1 MEVHIG
7 DRIADIELLEKNGNN
22 VQVSI
27 DGEIFNVD
35 MTMTDNGSCSI
46 LHNGKSYNME
56 VLRSENGKNYK
67 VNWLFSSFDVSV
79 VDAQAKYLQSRR
91 SNDTRQDDNLCA
103 PMPGKVVKIEV
114 NAGDTVQAGSTVIV
128 FEAMKMQSYLKVTE
142 DCIVKEIFVSEGD
155 SAASG
160 QLLMKLDILKNTE
173 E

>member
-91 SNDTRQDDNLCA
+91 SNDTRQDNNLCA
-103 PMPGKVVKIEV
+103 PMPGKVVRIEV
-114 NAGDTVQAGSTVIV
+114 SVGD
-128 FEAMKMQSYLKVTE
+128 L
-142 DCIVKEIFVSEGD
+142 VSEGD

>member
-27 DGEIFNVD
+27 DGEVFNVD

-79 VDAQAKYLQSRR
+79 VDAQAKYLQR
-91 SNDTRQDDNLCA
+91 C
-103 PMPGKVVKIEV
+103 P
-114 NAGDTVQAGSTVIV
+114 AGQQPLRPDAR
-128 FEAMKMQSYLKVTE
+128 K
-142 DCIVKEIFVSEGD
+142 DR
-155 SAASG
+155 
-160 QLLMKLDILKNTE
+160 
-173 E
+173 

>member
-27 DGEIFNVD
+27 DGEVFNVD

-67 VNWLFSSFDVSV
+67 MCGCW
-79 VDAQAKYLQSRR
+79 
-91 SNDTRQDDNLCA
+91 
-103 PMPGKVVKIEV
+103 KVYTDEKR
-114 NAGDTVQAGSTVIV
+114 
-128 FEAMKMQSYLKVTE
+128 
-142 DCIVKEIFVSEGD
+142 
-155 SAASG
+155 
-160 QLLMKLDILKNTE
+160 KNMVMGEKT
-173 E
+173 